1 MKRLRRLTVF
11 ILLAV
16 GLVISFGANAAVEN
30 NVQPDT
36 ILSAEGKVV
45 FNLKYANQLL
55 EFFSSIRKPFIS
67 KNFDEL
73 DARSDYRNMYLHL
86 LADTNYPRDPFI
98 DSPEG
103 VLLWNSIKLYYGNK
117 AFLDAY
123 VRALQYVEKNALIA
137 RYKTWNACK
146 VWFEAH
152 SKKIVDFMDT
162 YDKAYEKTFVI
173 AKGIYGGIISGTE
186 EPSVFQMYLILEKA
200 GLSNIHT
207 DRDPLTP
214 DMRNRLQDIDNHVNA
229 VRRKSEEFKKQGEE
243 LQVLVTVAQTL
254 HKEVEAMI
262 QKEAAK
268 GNANQSTFGQKVMT
282 PDRRVLERLEELAR
296 ACIDTY
302 SYFEKDENTRLLI
315 THEIARK
322 YISLASNASPNIS
335 YVEKFIRA
343 HKYIKMQHRVLVKK
357 IVEIRERKRKK

>member
-1 MKRLRRLTVF
+1 MKNKLRIFTFSACALFFTVASALPVCAEGD
-11 ILLAV
+11 IPT
-16 GLVISFGANAAVEN
+16 S
-30 NVQPDT
+30 QPDN
-36 ILSAEGKVV
+36 LRNAEGKII
-45 FNLKYANQLL
+45 FNIKYANALL
-55 EFFSSIRKPFIS
+55 DFYASMRKPFVS
-67 KNFDEL
+67 KQFDEL
-73 DARSDYRNMYLHL
+73 DPRSDYRNLYLHL
-86 LADTNYPRDPFI
+86 LADTNYPPDPFI

-123 VRALQYVEKNALIA
+123 VRTLQYVEKNALIA

-282 PDRRVLERLEELAR
+282 PDRQVLGRLEELAR

-343 HKYIKMQHRVLVKK
+343 HKYIKMQHRVLDRVQ
-357 IVEIRERKRKK
+357 